1 MTIGHRHAVP
11 GPDEHGHVRRH
22 VPECDRALCSAAKA
36 GSDLGEPCR
45 LRDPSRHELD
55 EITASV
61 DRLEEAVPRAT
72 YCGGKFVDRQSI
84 MIEERL
90 HDGLGPQ
97 VVLARRMK
105 RYELPWPWHRCR
117 TVEAAGYARP
127 GDRDMDRADCHRQ

>member
-36 GSDLGEPCR
+36 GSDLGEPRR

-61 DRLEEAVPRAT
+61 DGLEEAVPRAT

-90 HDGLGPQ
+90 HDGLPTGRPRPPDEA
-97 VVLARRMK
+97 VRAPMAMASLPDRGSRR
-105 RYELPWPWHRCR
+105 LCPP
-117 TVEAAGYARP
+117 GRP
-127 GDRDMDRADCHRQ
+127 RH